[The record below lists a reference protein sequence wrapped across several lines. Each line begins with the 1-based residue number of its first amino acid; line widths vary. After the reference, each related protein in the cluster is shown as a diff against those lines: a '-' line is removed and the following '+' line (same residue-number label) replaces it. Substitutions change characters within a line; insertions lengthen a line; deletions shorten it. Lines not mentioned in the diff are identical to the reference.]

1 MKYDRLLFKRQGWE
15 MLILHDWD
23 EICYFFTRLGLD
35 MLFFEMAEIRQV
47 AFKRMHN
54 MCHLLDGWD
63 KRCHFLNNWDEI
75 CYF

>member
-1 MKYDRLLFKRQGWE
+1 MEYDRLLFKRQGWD

-47 AFKRMHN
+47 AFKK
-54 MCHLLDGWD
+54 DA
-63 KRCHFLNNWDEI
+63 
-75 CYF
+75 